1 MHIQAENG
9 DYPPNGLSSTVLS
22 LPDWIKAGLSGDEY
36 ICEEKG
42 ATFSRDNMPDTC
54 PDLTNHS
61 SYLADVLRANPEL
74 YDQLKESVAK
84 LQTLPPHGLKWRNF
98 RLSCHSTLR

>member
-1 MHIQAENG
+1 MGSPRVNLYFQTESG
-9 DYPPNGLSSTVLS
+9 DYPPNGLSSTVLG

-36 ICEEKG
+36 ICAEKG

-74 YDQLKESVAK
+74 YDQLKKSVMNI
-84 LQTLPPHGLKWRNF
+84 LFEIFP
-98 RLSCHSTLR
+98 